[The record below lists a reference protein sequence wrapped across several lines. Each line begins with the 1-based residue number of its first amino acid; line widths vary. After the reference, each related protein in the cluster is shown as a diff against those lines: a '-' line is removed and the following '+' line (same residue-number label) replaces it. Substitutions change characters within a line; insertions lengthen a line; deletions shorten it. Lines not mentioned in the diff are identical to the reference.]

1 MLTRFLLIIFFYFA
15 TSLNANVVIED
26 DMDKIDDFNIQYY
39 YDEYSKIKT
48 NEIEKINFNETIQ
61 NHFTQGYRYG
71 DAWFK
76 IDIKNNSKNEDFV
89 LYFTESIWS
98 KIDLYFKKENIW
110 KVEHNGLDIALKD
123 RQIQDSSPAFSFDI
137 KTGQTISLYV
147 KGNTIA
153 SQLGEFQIFTSKEFY
168 NPSRIT
174 INQWYI
180 IYGFVLLILALL
192 NFYSYIMTRE
202 SIYIYYIGYILI
214 SIIFSFMHSGVYI
227 SFGLPNWNE
236 GLHTVGQLTLLALV
250 LFSIQ
255 FLELNKTYPYMEKLF
270 YKFAVVAFIFAIL
283 LSQDLPYAAI
293 ASNVFFSV
301 VLTTIV
307 YVAIVVLKRGFKGA
321 RYYLIALM
329 IYLPLLTMMAM
340 NFNTILP
347 NTDITRYS
355 FLLGAFVEIFIFTLV
370 LNNSSYYK
378 LEKLNQTLEDNVL
391 KRTKDLE
398 KAKNHAIEASKVK
411 SEFLANMSHEI
422 RTPMNGII
430 GMTHLVNETN
440 LDNKQQK
447 YIDTI
452 NNSANALLHIIND
465 ILDFSK
471 IEANKLTIEKV
482 DFELDSFISDISNLV
497 KFKAEEKGLNFNIN
511 HPSNLYLHGDS
522 LRIGQ
527 VLINLI
533 NNAIKFTSHGYV
545 KIDIEYKENNIY
557 RFSIEDSGIGINDE
571 QLSNLFQ
578 AFSQA
583 DSSINRK
590 YGGTGL
596 GLLISKQL
604 VELMGGSIYVESQVD
619 KGSNF
624 IFELNLPKAKKEIKS
639 TPSLK
644 LTFEDISILKGS
656 NILLVEDNKTN
667 QEIIIGLLENSGIN
681 IDIASNGEEAIS
693 KYKENQSKYELILMD
708 LQMPVMGGI
717 EATQI
722 IRSFSKDIPIIA
734 LTANAMKEDIEK
746 TQSVG
751 MNEHL
756 NKPIDVIVLY
766 ETLLKYIS
774 KKVNS
779 EELIMNSEEINIPN
793 FLSIDK
799 ERGLSL
805 LAQNKKLYLKILG
818 DFYTNYK
825 DLNLETLDDEEFKRT
840 IHTIKGLS
848 ANIGAISLNNIA
860 CSLEAQYSKELMLKF
875 NIELKIVLDELE
887 DKLLVLNQ
895 SSDTSKKRIDDNIK
909 NELLNKLKQFA
920 SKRDSKGCNKII
932 DNLNN
937 YELDNKDK
945 EQLYKLKEL
954 IKNRKYKNIVEMI

>member
-1 MLTRFLLIIFFYFA
+1 MIIRVILTTLFYF
-15 TSLNANVVIED
+15 TISLNAHIILNDNI
-26 DMDKIDDFNIQYY
+26 DKIDYFNIQYY
-39 YDEYSKIKT
+39 YDKNSKIKID
-48 NEIEKINFNETIQ
+48 EIEQIDFNETIQ
-61 NHFTQGYRYG
+61 NQFTKGYRYG

-76 IDIKNNSKNEDFV
+76 IDIKNNSKNEDFI

-98 KIDLYFKKENIW
+98 KVDLYIKKDDVW
-110 KVEHNGLDIALKD
+110 QVKKNGLDIALQNREIK
-123 RQIQDSSPAFSFDI
+123 DSSPAFSFDI

-147 KGNTIA
+147 KGDTIA

-192 NFYSYIMTRE
+192 NFYSYIMTKE

-255 FLELNKTYPYMEKLF
+255 FLELKKTYPYMEKLF
-270 YKFAVVAFIFAIL
+270 YKFAIVAFIFAIL
-283 LSQDLPYAAI
+283 LSQDVTYAAI

-301 VLTTIV
+301 VLTIIV
-307 YVAIVVLKRGFKGA
+307 YVAIVVLKKGFTGA
-321 RYYLIALM
+321 KYYLIALM

-430 GMTHLVNETN
+430 GMTHLINETN
-440 LDNKQQK
+440 LDIKQQK

-452 NNSANALLHIIND
+452 KNSSNALLHIIND

-482 DFELDSFISDISNLV
+482 DFELDNFINEISDLV
-497 KFKAEEKGLNFNIN
+497 KFKAQEKGLNFYIN
-511 HPSNLYLHGDS
+511 FPSNLFLYGDS

-545 KIDIEYKENNIY
+545 KIDIKNKENNLYI
-557 RFSIEDSGIGINDE
+557 FSIEDSGIGITEE
-571 QLSNLFQ
+571 QISNLFQ
-578 AFSQA
+578 PFSQA
-583 DSSINRK
+583 DSSTNRK

-604 VELMGGSIYVESQVD
+604 VELMDGKIYVQSQIN
-619 KGSNF
+619 KGSKF
-624 IFELNLPKAKKEIKS
+624 IFEINLPKAKSQIKVFA
-639 TPSLK
+639 TPKLK
-644 LTFEDISILKGS
+644 IEDINILKGS
-656 NILLVEDNKTN
+656 NILLVEDNKIN
-667 QEIIIGLLENSGIN
+667 QEIIVGLLENSGIN
-681 IDIASNGEEAIS
+681 IDIASNGS
-693 KYKENQSKYELILMD
+693 KAVELYQQNSNKYELIFMD
-708 LQMPVMGGI
+708 IQMPIMDGYQ
-717 EATQI
+717 ATNL
-722 IRSFSKDIPIIA
+722 IRKENKDIPIIA

-746 TQSVG
+746 TKSVG

-756 NKPIDVIVLY
+756 NKPIDVNNLY
-766 ETLLKYIS
+766 STLLKYIS
-774 KKVNS
+774 K
-779 EELIMNSEEINIPN
+779 
-793 FLSIDK
+793 
-799 ERGLSL
+799 
-805 LAQNKKLYLKILG
+805 
-818 DFYTNYK
+818 
-825 DLNLETLDDEEFKRT
+825 
-840 IHTIKGLS
+840 
-848 ANIGAISLNNIA
+848 
-860 CSLEAQYSKELMLKF
+860 
-875 NIELKIVLDELE
+875 
-887 DKLLVLNQ
+887 
-895 SSDTSKKRIDDNIK
+895 
-909 NELLNKLKQFA
+909 
-920 SKRDSKGCNKII
+920 
-932 DNLNN
+932 
-937 YELDNKDK
+937 
-945 EQLYKLKEL
+945 
-954 IKNRKYKNIVEMI
+954 